1 MTNVQNYILLK
12 LHTSNPETQEM
23 LIALLSDYG
32 FEGFLQEDDNLTAYI
47 DEELYQS
54 SMNIEQIKTLLE
66 PFNVRLDMTAMANRN
81 WNEEWEKSFSPVI
94 VDEQVIIRADFHDK
108 PQHIKY
114 DIIINPRMAFGT
126 GHHDTTHMM
135 IKYMLGINFKDAEVL
150 DFGCGT
156 GILSILAS
164 RLGAKHIVAIDNDT
178 NACLNT
184 QDNLT
189 QNLIT
194 NCTVKQGELRDA
206 SSQQYNIILANI
218 NRNIIL
224 SNLSAMYNLLLP
236 NGCMLLSGIL
246 KTDRDM
252 IVKAASELGLVMTGS
267 LQTEQWIA
275 LCYKKINS

>member
-1 MTNVQNYILLK
+1 M
-12 LHTSNPETQEM
+12 
-23 LIALLSDYG
+23 
-32 FEGFLQEDDNLTAYI
+32 NL
-47 DEELYQS
+47 
-54 SMNIEQIKTLLE
+54 NQIKELLE
-66 PFNVRLDMTAMANRN
+66 PFKVRLDMSAMANKN
-81 WNEEWEKSFSPVI
+81 WNEEWEKSFTPVM
-94 VDEQVIIRADFHDK
+94 VEDHVIIRADFHEK
-108 PQHIKY
+108 PQNVTH

-126 GHHDTTHMM
+126 GHHDTTYMM

-164 RLGAKHIVAIDNDT
+164 RLGAKHIVAVDNDS

-194 NCTVKQGELRDA
+194 NCTVKLGELKDV
-206 SSQQYNIILANI
+206 SEQQYNIILANI

-224 SNLSAMYNLLLP
+224 SHLLAMYNLLLP
-236 NGCMLLSGIL
+236 GGCMLLSGIL
-246 KTDRDM
+246 KTDKDL
-252 IVKAASELGLVMTGS
+252 IIKAASELGLIMTGS

-275 LCYKKINS
+275 LCYKKINE